1 MGRRF
6 GATSFTNVEGFRPLP
21 TILEAA
27 GGRSLERVYRAE
39 GVPLNLA
46 FSQNAWIPLRS
57 LMGLMERSARE
68 TSDELFGFHLG
79 ELMRPEDFGVWAR
92 YALSASNLRGM
103 IERAIRTLDYF
114 ESVSE
119 FRLDIS
125 AELARW
131 SYTIYEPVGFGHRHV
146 ADRALQPMLT
156 ALRYYLGPDWTPTV
170 VECDYERPL
179 HWRKL
184 EELFGAPILFSCST
198 NALVFPSCLLS
209 QPSMREPALADRI
222 TFADLRRMS
231 LRLPPRTSVE
241 AAREVIRAR
250 IAEPLDDL
258 EGTAWLLGLSRR
270 TLQRQLSEAG
280 ITYRDLLEQV
290 RLERSLELLTDSSAS
305 ITQIALAV
313 GYSDVTSLSR
323 AFRRRIGEPPSSVR
337 RVPRWTKARQWAAR
351 VAQFP
356 LGKG

>member
-1 MGRRF
+1 MGRRL

-27 GGRSLERVYRAE
+27 GSRSLERVYRAE

-46 FSQNAWIPLRS
+46 FSTYAWIPLRS

-68 TSDELFGFHLG
+68 TSDELFGLHLG

-92 YALSASNLRGM
+92 YALSASDLRGM
-103 IERAIRTLDYF
+103 IERAVRTLDYF

-131 SYTIYEPVGFGHRHV
+131 SYTMHEPVAFGHRHV

-156 ALRYYLGPDWTPTV
+156 AMRYYLGPGWTPTL
-170 VECDYERPL
+170 VEFDYERPL

-184 EELFGAPILFSCST
+184 EELFRAPIMFNCST
-198 NALVFPSCLLS
+198 NALVFPSRLLKH
-209 QPSMREPALADRI
+209 PSVREPALVDRI
-222 TFADLRRMS
+222 TLGDLRRMS
-231 LRLPPRTSVE
+231 LRRPPRTTLE
-241 AAREVIRAR
+241 AARELIRAR
-250 IAEPLDDL
+250 IAEPLDDID
-258 EGTAWLLGLSRR
+258 GTARLLGLSQR
-270 TLQRQLSEAG
+270 TLQRQLSDAG
-280 ITYRDLLEQV
+280 ITYRELLEQV
-290 RLERSLELLTDSSAS
+290 RLERSIELLTDSSAS
-305 ITQIALAV
+305 VTQIAFAV

-323 AFRRRIGEPPSSVR
+323 AFRRRIGERPSSVR
-337 RVPRWTKARQWAAR
+337 RLPR
-351 VAQFP
+351 
-356 LGKG
+356 

>member
-6 GATSFTNVEGFRPLP
+6 GATSFTSVEGFRPLP
-21 TILEAA
+21 IILEAA

-68 TSDELFGFHLG
+68 TSDELFGLHLG
-79 ELMRPEDFGVWAR
+79 ELMRPEGFGVWAR
-92 YALSASNLRGM
+92 YALSAPNLRGM

-156 ALRYYLGPDWTPTV
+156 GLRYYLGPDWTPTL

-184 EELFGAPILFSCST
+184 EELFGAPIMFNCST
-198 NALVFPSCLLS
+198 NALIFPSRLLS

-231 LRLPPRTSVE
+231 LRRPPRTNVE

-250 IAEPLDDL
+250 IAEPLDDI
-258 EGTAWLLGLSRR
+258 EGTAWLLGVSRR

-280 ITYRDLLEQV
+280 LTYRDLLEHV
-290 RLERSLELLTDSSAS
+290 RLERSLELLTDSSVS
-305 ITQIALAV
+305 ITQIAFAV
-313 GYSDVTSLSR
+313 GYTDVTSLSR

-337 RVPRWTKARQWAAR
+337 KIPPKARQ
-351 VAQFP
+351 
-356 LGKG
+356 